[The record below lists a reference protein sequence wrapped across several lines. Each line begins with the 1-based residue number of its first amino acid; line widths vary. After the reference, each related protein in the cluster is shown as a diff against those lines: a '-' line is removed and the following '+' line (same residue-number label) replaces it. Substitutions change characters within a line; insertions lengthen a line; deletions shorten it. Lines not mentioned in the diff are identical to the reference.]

1 MYRVQLQ
8 NMPGIFAE
16 RIEVGIH
23 NDVAVANDG
32 DRIDAVFA
40 VGQVGEHIG
49 QHIGFHPLGFR
60 RRGAPPMG
68 RPVVG
73 RPAPGGI
80 GQNAKAENDTPQYDA
95 LLGGKRHRSPSGMSG
110 GVPRFSNQIG
120 EQGSRCR
127 VN

>member
-16 RIEVGIH
+16 RIEVGIQ

-73 RPAPGGI
+73 HPAPGSI
-80 GQNAKAENDTPQYDA
+80 GQKAKTASDKPQGHA
-95 LLGGKRHRSPSGMSG
+95 MLGVKQHLSSKKMYG
-110 GVPRFSNQIG
+110 
-120 EQGSRCR
+120 
-127 VN
+127 